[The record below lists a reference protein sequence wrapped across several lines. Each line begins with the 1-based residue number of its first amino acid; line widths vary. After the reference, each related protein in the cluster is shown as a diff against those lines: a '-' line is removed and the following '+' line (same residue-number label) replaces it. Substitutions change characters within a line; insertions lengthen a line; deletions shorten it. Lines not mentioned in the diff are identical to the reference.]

1 MQPNHP
7 RPYILRETTY
17 RRLLELEP
25 KVAVLPW
32 GATEAHGHHL
42 PYATDVLQA
51 EAFASRAAEIAVEK
65 GGRPVVLPAV
75 PFGNNAQQLD
85 QAATVHLSSATA
97 FSVLRDVARSMTSQG
112 IDRLLIV
119 NSHGGNEFR
128 PAVRDLELETGVLI
142 VVADFFRML
151 PDLRARLFS
160 APGDHADEMETSLM
174 LHLAPHL
181 VDMGAAG
188 SGERRRFEI
197 AGLEQPGVW
206 SPRPWSAVHPD
217 TGSGDPRGATA
228 DRGREFFEAVSG
240 AIADVIVG
248 LSEAQPGDLP
258 YLFVPGR

>member
-1 MQPNHP
+1 MQPKAP

-17 RRLLELEP
+17 PRILELQP
-25 KVAVLPW
+25 TVAVLPW

-65 GGRPVVLPAV
+65 GGRPVVLPAI

-85 QAATVHLSSATA
+85 QAATVHLSSSTA
-97 FSVLRDVARSMTSQG
+97 FAVLRDITRSMKSQG

-128 PAVRDLELETGVLI
+128 PAVRDLQLETGVLI

-151 PDLRARLFS
+151 PDLRARLFT

-174 LHLAPHL
+174 LHLVPHL
-181 VDMGAAG
+181 VDMEAAG
-188 SGERRRFEI
+188 RGERRPFDI
-197 AGLEQPGVW
+197 TALEQPGVW

-228 DRGREFFEAVSG
+228 AKGGEFFEAVSG
-240 AIADVIVG
+240 AMAEVIVG
-248 LSEAQPGDLP
+248 LSDAQRGDLP
-258 YLFVPGR
+258 YLGEPG

>member
-1 MQPNHP
+1 
-7 RPYILRETTY
+7 
-17 RRLLELEP
+17 
-25 KVAVLPW
+25 VLPW
-32 GATEAHGHHL
+32 GATEAHGYHL

-51 EAFASRAAEIAVEK
+51 EAFASRAADIAVEK

-85 QAATVHLSSATA
+85 QAATVHLSSSTA
-97 FSVLRDVARSMTSQG
+97 FSLLRDVARSMKSQG

-151 PDLRARLFS
+151 PDLRARLFA

-174 LHLAPHL
+174 LYLVPHL
-181 VDMGAAG
+181 VDMDAAG
-188 SGERRRFEI
+188 SGARRRFEI
-197 AGLEQPGVW
+197 TALEQPGIW

-217 TGSGDPRGATA
+217 TGSGDPRGASPEK
-228 DRGREFFEAVSG
+228 GREFFEAVSA
-240 AIADVIVG
+240 AIAEVIVG
-248 LSEAQPGDLP
+248 LSVAQPGDLP
-258 YLFVPGR
+258 YLGRS